1 MTVTVNDAPA
11 SGGGTTRSFTV
22 VWQDP
27 HWLLAAANA

>member
-1 MTVTVNDAPA
+1 MTVTVNDPPP

-27 HWLLAAANA
+27 HWLLEAAAA